1 MKEVS
6 VSFIKIKTIVKK
18 ELAWYFNNPGGFVLI
33 ALFIGFGN
41 FLFFRDLFI
50 NGNATLLPY
59 FQTVPWL
66 LIFLTAGIAMR
77 SFAEEKR
84 NGTFEVLVSLPLTEW
99 ELVLGKFLAALLF
112 VFACFIGS
120 LTLPLTLIA
129 LSKPDLGTILSGY
142 LGLLLFSAALLSIG
156 IFISALTKNQVVSL
170 LSTLLILFLL
180 IVLGDDLIL
189 QQAPTSLTGILSFLS
204 FSSRLSNFSHGV
216 IDLRD
221 VIFFL
226 TTTFGFIFLSVKIT
240 ENRG

>member
-1 MKEVS
+1 MKEIS

-18 ELAWYFNNPGGFVLI
+18 ELSWYFNNPGGFVLI

-99 ELVLGKFLAALLF
+99 ELVLGKFLAALFF
-112 VFACFIGS
+112 VFACLIGS

-129 LSKPDLGTILSGY
+129 LSKPDLGIILSGY
-142 LGLLLFSAALLSIG
+142 FGLLLFSGALLSIG

-189 QQAPTSLTGILSFLS
+189 QQAPASLTGILSFLS
-204 FSSRLSNFSHGV
+204 FSGRILNFSHGV

-226 TTTFGFIFLSVKIT
+226 TATFGFIFLSIKIT

>member
-1 MKEVS
+1 MKELGLS
-6 VSFIKIKTIVKK
+6 IIKIKTIIKK

-50 NGNATLLPY
+50 NGNATLLPS

-99 ELVLGKFLAALLF
+99 ELVLGKFLTAF
-112 VFACFIGS
+112 IIVFTCFFGS
-120 LTLPLTLIA
+120 LTLPLTLIF

-142 LGLLLFSAALLSIG
+142 VGLLLFSAALLSIG
-156 IFISALTKNQVVSL
+156 IFISTLTKNQVVSL
-170 LSTLLILFLL
+170 ISTLLVFFLL
-180 IVLGDDLIL
+180 IV
-189 QQAPTSLTGILSFLS
+189 
-204 FSSRLSNFSHGV
+204 
-216 IDLRD
+216 
-221 VIFFL
+221 
-226 TTTFGFIFLSVKIT
+226 
-240 ENRG
+240 